1 MLQHNNIALTAMLNN
16 SKSTSFYRAS
26 STVPHISNTFKTSL
40 HEYLTEHCKSMCDKE
55 LILIKF
61 PIKLALFS
69 FSGNNR
75 SIRGEIMV
83 KVIQP
88 YICQNSVNCT
98 VKMYTL
104 RIRQRNKIKI
114 NP

>member
-26 STVPHISNTFKTSL
+26 FTVPHISNSFKTSL

-61 PIKLALFS
+61 PIKLAFFS

-75 SIRGEIMV
+75 LIRGEGDHG
-83 KVIQP
+83 
-88 YICQNSVNCT
+88 YG
-98 VKMYTL
+98 YTTIYL
-104 RIRQRNKIKI
+104 SKFSELYS
-114 NP
+114 